1 MRKSTIKI
9 IAIILGVCLLGGVI
23 GFTSGLFEVNEGK
36 QDEYFGRKL
45 NEDNLYT
52 VECVTLSDT
61 NNGNGI
67 TVDVDEKKGG
77 ILLDGKASADVT
89 YTVGTV
95 TLAEGEYTLTAVE
108 GASYEGV
115 YVTLA
120 YSNQTKNFDFYP
132 GNTIEVEGE
141 VEATI
146 TIHIAEGA
154 ELNNV
159 WVLPVIVAG
168 DKAGNYYA

>member
-45 NEDNLYT
+45 NENNLYT
-52 VECVTLSDT
+52 VECVTLSDS
-61 NNGNGI
+61 NMGNGI

-77 ILLDGKASADVT
+77 ILLDGTASTDIT
-89 YTVGTV
+89 HNVGTV
-95 TLAEGEYTLTAVE
+95 TLAEGKYTLTAVD
-108 GASYEGV
+108 GASLSGV
-115 YVTLA
+115 YVTLTYGNTTA
-120 YSNQTKNFDFYP
+120 NFDFYP
-132 GNTIEVEGE
+132 GNTIEIEGE
-141 VEATI
+141 AVATI
-146 TIHIAEGA
+146 TIHIAEGV
-154 ELNNV
+154 ELDNV

-168 DKAGNYYA
+168 DEAGDYYA

>member
-45 NEDNLYT
+45 NENNLYT
-52 VECVTLSDT
+52 VECLTLTDS
-61 NNGNGI
+61 NMGNGI

-77 ILLDGKASADVT
+77 ILLDGTASADIT
-89 YTVGTV
+89 YNVGTV
-95 TLAEGEYTLTAVE
+95 KLTEGKYTLTAVD
-108 GASYEGV
+108 GASYKGV
-115 YVTLA
+115 YVTLT
-120 YSNQTKNFDFYP
+120 YGNQTKNFDFYP
-132 GNTIEVEGE
+132 GSTIEIEGE

-146 TIHIAEGA
+146 TIHIANGA

-168 DKAGNYYA
+168 DEAGNYYA

>member
-52 VECVTLSDT
+52 VECMDLTDSNT
-61 NNGNGI
+61 GNGI
-67 TVDVDEKKGG
+67 VVDVDEKKGG
-77 ILLDGKASADVT
+77 ILLDGKASADTT

-95 TLAEGEYTLTAVE
+95 TLAEGKYTLTAVD
-108 GASYEGV
+108 GASLSGV
-115 YVTLA
+115 YVTLTYGNTTA
-120 YSNQTKNFDFYP
+120 NFDFYP
-132 GNTIEVEGE
+132 GNTIEIEGE
-141 VEATI
+141 AVATI
-146 TIHIAEGA
+146 TIHIAEGV
-154 ELNNV
+154 ELDNV

-168 DKAGNYYA
+168 DEAGDYYA